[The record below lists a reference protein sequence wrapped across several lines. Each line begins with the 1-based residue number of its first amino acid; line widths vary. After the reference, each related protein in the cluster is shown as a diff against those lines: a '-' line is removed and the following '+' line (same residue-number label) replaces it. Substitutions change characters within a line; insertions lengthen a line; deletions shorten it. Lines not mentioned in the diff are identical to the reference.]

1 MPKDSKNNPQL
12 TRREREILELFAEG
26 YKDKEIADELYISEM
41 MVKVNQVRLMRK
53 LNAEDML
60 SVINY
65 ALENGLITIFDM
77 LEFKFSRTK
86 RGSDKYIQ

>member
-41 MVKVNQVRLMRK
+41 MVKVNQIRLMRK